1 MIAVRLGS
9 GSVKLDEIYGN
20 LKVRFSMRVKDER
33 KLSYPLHQYIDNS
46 GNSGKSDGKI
56 QAANCFIE
64 PKRTCFRKQMLV
76 NFCWQHFGY
85 DFEVLLL
92 DSSER
97 SLIE

>member
-1 MIAVRLGS
+1 MIAVPLG
-9 GSVKLDEIYGN
+9 GGFKLHEFYRN
-20 LKVRFSMRVKDER
+20 LKVRFSICVKDER
-33 KLSYPLHQYIDNS
+33 KLSYPLHQYIDNT
-46 GNSGKSDGKI
+46 GNTGKIDGKI
-56 QAANCFIE
+56 QSANCFIE

-76 NFCWQHFGY
+76 NFSWQDFGC